1 LNEAALSGRYRVP
14 GASDIA
20 AGAFQK
26 LNPIPQFKAIANLG
40 RIPESI
46 AGLILAR

>member
-1 LNEAALSGRYRVP
+1 LNEAALPGRYRVS
-14 GASDIA
+14 GACEIA
-20 AGAFQK
+20 AGAFKK
-26 LNPIPQFKAIANLG
+26 LDPIPQFTAIAKLG

>member
-1 LNEAALSGRYRVP
+1 MFRVP

-20 AGAFQK
+20 AGAFNK
-26 LNPIPQFKAIANLG
+26 LDPIPQFAAIAKLG